1 MLQRVSRVTVDN
13 HSLKS
18 QTLGAPVFEPSD
30 FSPGSLFV
38 VDQLQEH
45 GFDAY
50 VVGGAVRDLL
60 IGKHPKDFDVATNA
74 TPDQIK
80 QCFRS
85 ARIIGR
91 RFQIVH
97 VRVGRE
103 IIEVTTFRRG
113 HEKERSEQDARAS
126 QSGRLLRDNVYGSLE
141 EDARRRDLTIN
152 ALYYDTSS
160 HQFIDQLGGQADVAD
175 RVIRII
181 GDPAARYRE
190 DPVRMLRVVRFAA
203 RLQFDLESDTESA
216 ISSVRTLLT
225 DIPPARLFDEWL
237 KLFMNGFSAPTFR
250 LLRHYELLTS
260 LMGEAVS
267 PATQGEPALELQQLA
282 LGNTDRRVADGRPVT
297 PAFLLAALYWPAVQ
311 ACAEQL
317 AVSGESPI
325 QAMHSAGHQIVQQ
338 ACQHLAIPKR
348 FSLAMR
354 DIWDL
359 QPRLERMQPKKIKDH
374 LAHRWF
380 RASFDLRLL
389 REQTDALGDDC
400 SAFWTD
406 QQKRYP
412 ELVGSARPRREERSE
427 RRPRRPR
434 KNRDS

>member
-1 MLQRVSRVTVDN
+1 MV
-13 HSLKS
+13 
-18 QTLGAPVFEPSD
+18 E
-30 FSPGSLFV
+30 
-38 VDQLQEH
+38 QLQEQ
-45 GFDAY
+45 GFAAY

-60 IGKHPKDFDVATNA
+60 LGKQPKDFDVATNA
-74 TPDQIK
+74 TPEQIK
-80 QCFRS
+80 ECFRN

-113 HEKERSEQDARAS
+113 HDVGRSAQDAQSS

-141 EDARRRDLTIN
+141 EDAKRRDLTIN

-160 HQFIDQLGGQADVAD
+160 HQFIDQLGGKADIAD
-175 RVIRII
+175 HIIRII
-181 GDPAARYRE
+181 GDPAERYRE
-190 DPVRMLRVVRFAA
+190 DPVRMLRVARFAA
-203 RLQFDLESDTESA
+203 RLQFDLEPNTEAA
-216 ISSVRTLLT
+216 IAICRAFLN

-250 LLRHYELLTS
+250 LLKHYELLAP
-260 LMGEAVS
+260 LMGEAIS
-267 PATQGEPALELQQLA
+267 FAIEEEPALELQQHALA
-282 LGNTDRRVADGRPVT
+282 NTDRRVADGRPVT
-297 PAFLLAALYWPAVQ
+297 PAFLLAAVYWPAVQ

-317 AVSGESPI
+317 AASGESPI
-325 QAMHSAGHQIVQQ
+325 QAMHSAGQQIVQQ

-359 QPRLERMQPKKIKDH
+359 QPRLERMQPKKIKDL

-389 REQTDALGDDC
+389 REQTDSLGDDC

-412 ELVGSARPRREERSE
+412 ELVGSARARPEERGE
-427 RRPRRPR
+427 RRPRRR
-434 KNRDS
+434 RRNRDS

>member
-1 MLQRVSRVTVDN
+1 MAPGGTVDV
-13 HSLKS
+13 SPLTSK
-18 QTLGAPVFEPSD
+18 TPDTPIFESSD
-30 FSPGSLFV
+30 FSQGALLV
-38 VDQLQEH
+38 VEELKEQ

-60 IGKHPKDFDVATNA
+60 IGKQPKDFDVATNA
-74 TPDQIK
+74 TPDEIK
-80 QCFRS
+80 QCFRN

-113 HEKERSEQDARAS
+113 HDAGRSAQDAQSS

-141 EDARRRDLTIN
+141 EDAKRRDLTIN
-152 ALYYDTSS
+152 SLYYDTSS
-160 HQFIDQLGGQADVAD
+160 HQFIDQLGGQADIAD
-175 RVIRII
+175 RIIRII
-181 GDPAARYRE
+181 GDPAERYRE

-203 RLQFDLESDTESA
+203 RLKFNLEPNTEAA
-216 ISSVRTLLT
+216 IALCRALLN
-225 DIPPARLFDEWL
+225 DIPPARLFDDWL
-237 KLFMNGFSAPTFR
+237 KLFMNGFSAPTFT
-250 LLRHYELLTS
+250 LLRHYELLPP
-260 LMGEAVS
+260 LMG
-267 PATQGEPALELQQLA
+267 PAACSAIEGEPALELQQLA
-282 LGNTDRRVADGRPVT
+282 LANTDRRVADGRPVT
-297 PAFLLAALYWPAVQ
+297 PAFLLAAIYWPAVE
-311 ACAEQL
+311 ACAAKL
-317 AVSGESPI
+317 TAKGESPI
-325 QAMHSAGHQIVQQ
+325 QAMHSSGQQIVQQ

-380 RASFDLRLL
+380 RAAFDLRLL
-389 REQTDALGDDC
+389 REQTDSLGDDC

-406 QQKRYP
+406 QQKQHP
-412 ELVGSARPRREERSE
+412 ELVGSARARREDRGE
-427 RRPRRPR
+427 RRPRRRR

>member
-1 MLQRVSRVTVDN
+1 MDASPLTPKRPDI
-13 HSLKS
+13 
-18 QTLGAPVFEPSD
+18 PIFESSD
-30 FSPGSLFV
+30 FSRGAVLV
-38 VDQLQEH
+38 VEELKQQ

-60 IGKHPKDFDVATNA
+60 IGKQPKDFDVATNA

-80 QCFRS
+80 QCFRN

-113 HEKERSEQDARAS
+113 HDVGRSAQDAQSS

-141 EDARRRDLTIN
+141 EDAKRRDLTIN
-152 ALYYDTSS
+152 SLYYDTSS
-160 HQFIDQLGGQADVAD
+160 HQFIDQLGGQADIAD
-175 RVIRII
+175 RIIRII
-181 GDPAARYRE
+181 GDPAERYRE

-203 RLQFDLESDTESA
+203 RLKFELESNTEAA
-216 ISSVRTLLT
+216 IALCRGLLN
-225 DIPPARLFDEWL
+225 DIPPARLFDDWL
-237 KLFMNGFSAPTFR
+237 KLFMNGFSAPTFT
-250 LLRHYELLTS
+250 LLRQHELLLP
-260 LMGEAVS
+260 LMGAAACSAIE
-267 PATQGEPALELQQLA
+267 GEPALELQQLA
-282 LGNTDRRVADGRPVT
+282 LANTDRRVADQRPVT
-297 PAFLLAALYWPAVQ
+297 PAFLLAAIYWPAVE
-311 ACAEQL
+311 ACAARL
-317 AVSGESPI
+317 ATDGESPL
-325 QAMHSAGHQIVQQ
+325 QAMHSAGQQVVQQ

-359 QPRLERMQPKKIKDH
+359 QPRLERMQPKKIKDN

-406 QQKRYP
+406 QQKQHP
-412 ELVGSARPRREERSE
+412 ELVGSARARPEDRGE
-427 RRPRRPR
+427 RRPRRRR

>member
-1 MLQRVSRVTVDN
+1 MV
-13 HSLKS
+13 
-18 QTLGAPVFEPSD
+18 E
-30 FSPGSLFV
+30 
-38 VDQLQEH
+38 QLQEQ
-45 GFDAY
+45 GFAAY

-60 IGKHPKDFDVATNA
+60 LGKQPKDFDVATNA
-74 TPDQIK
+74 TPEQIK
-80 QCFRS
+80 ECFRN

-113 HEKERSEQDARAS
+113 HDVGRSAQDAQSS

-141 EDARRRDLTIN
+141 EDAKRRDLTIN

-160 HQFIDQLGGQADVAD
+160 HQFIDQLGGKADIAD
-175 RVIRII
+175 HIIRII
-181 GDPAARYRE
+181 GDPAERYRE
-190 DPVRMLRVVRFAA
+190 DPVRMLRVARFAA
-203 RLQFDLESDTESA
+203 RLQFDLEPNTEAA
-216 ISSVRTLLT
+216 IAICRAFLN

-250 LLRHYELLTS
+250 LLKHYELLAP
-260 LMGEAVS
+260 LMGEAIS
-267 PATQGEPALELQQLA
+267 FAIEEEPALELQQHALA
-282 LGNTDRRVADGRPVT
+282 NTDRRVADGRPVT

-317 AVSGESPI
+317 AASGESPI
-325 QAMHSAGHQIVQQ
+325 QAMHSAGQQIVQQ

-359 QPRLERMQPKKIKDH
+359 QPRLERMQPKKIKDL

-389 REQTDALGDDC
+389 REQTDSLGDDC

-412 ELVGSARPRREERSE
+412 ELVGSARARPEERGE
-427 RRPRRPR
+427 RRPRRR
-434 KNRDS
+434 RRNRDS

>member
-1 MLQRVSRVTVDN
+1 MRCAVDN
-13 HSLKS
+13 PPLIS
-18 QTLGAPVFEPSD
+18 QRLELPIFEPSD
-30 FSPGSLFV
+30 FSPGALFV
-38 VDQLQEH
+38 VEQLQER

-60 IGKHPKDFDVATNA
+60 IGRHPKDFDVATNA
-74 TPDQIK
+74 TPERIK
-80 QCFRS
+80 QCFRN

-103 IIEVTTFRRG
+103 IVEVTTFRRG
-113 HEKERSEQDARAS
+113 HEEERSEQDARAS

-141 EDARRRDLTIN
+141 EDAKRRDLTIN
-152 ALYYDTSS
+152 ALYYDTCS
-160 HQFIDQLGGQADVAD
+160 HQFIDQLGGQADVLG
-175 RVIRII
+175 RVIRVI
-181 GDPAARYRE
+181 GEPAARYRE

-203 RLQFDLESDTESA
+203 RLQFELESDTESA
-216 ISSVRTLLT
+216 IKSVRTLLR

-237 KLFMNGFSAPTFR
+237 KLFMNGFSAPTFK
-250 LLRHYELLTS
+250 LLRHYELLDP

-267 PATQGEPALELQQLA
+267 SVREGEPAIDLQQLA
-282 LGNTDRRVADGRPVT
+282 LANTDRRVADGRPVT
-297 PAFLLAALYWPAVQ
+297 PAFLLAALYWPAVE
-311 ACAEQL
+311 ASAEQL
-317 AVSGESPI
+317 RVKGESPI
-325 QAMHSAGHQIVQQ
+325 QAVHSAGQQVVQQ
-338 ACQHLAIPKR
+338 ACQHLSIPKR
-348 FSLAMR
+348 FSLVMR

-389 REQTDALGDDC
+389 RERTDTSCDDC
-400 SAFWTD
+400 SGFWID

-412 ELVGSARPRREERSE
+412 DVVGSAGARREARGE
-427 RRPRRPR
+427 RRPRRR
-434 KNRDS
+434 RRNRDS

>member
-1 MLQRVSRVTVDN
+1 VVEE
-13 HSLKS
+13 LK
-18 QTLGAPVFEPSD
+18 Q
-30 FSPGSLFV
+30 
-38 VDQLQEH
+38 Q

-60 IGKHPKDFDVATNA
+60 IGKQPKDFDVATNA

-80 QCFRS
+80 QCFRN

-113 HEKERSEQDARAS
+113 HDVGRSAQDAQSS

-141 EDARRRDLTIN
+141 EDAKRRDLTIN
-152 ALYYDTSS
+152 SLYYDTSS
-160 HQFIDQLGGQADVAD
+160 HQFIDQLGGQADIAD
-175 RVIRII
+175 RIIRII
-181 GDPAARYRE
+181 GDPAERYRE

-203 RLQFDLESDTESA
+203 RLKFDLEPNTEAA
-216 ISSVRTLLT
+216 IALCRGLLN
-225 DIPPARLFDEWL
+225 DIPPARLFDDWL
-237 KLFMNGFSAPTFR
+237 KLFMNGFSAPTFT
-250 LLRHYELLTS
+250 LLRQHELLLP
-260 LMGEAVS
+260 LMGAAACSAIE
-267 PATQGEPALELQQLA
+267 GEPALELQQLA
-282 LGNTDRRVADGRPVT
+282 LANTDRRVADQRPVT
-297 PAFLLAALYWPAVQ
+297 PAFLLAAIYWPAVE
-311 ACAEQL
+311 ACAAKL
-317 AVSGESPI
+317 AADGESPL
-325 QAMHSAGHQIVQQ
+325 QAMHSAGQQVVQQ

-359 QPRLERMQPKKIKDH
+359 QPRLERMQPKKIKDN

-389 REQTDALGDDC
+389 REQTDALGDEC

-406 QQKRYP
+406 QQKQHP
-412 ELVGSARPRREERSE
+412 ELVGSARARREDRGERQPRRR
-427 RRPRRPR
+427 R